1 MATKILVPTDLS
13 ANSKAG
19 IRFAIQLARQNE
31 SKLIFYHAAEI
42 LRPTRWNDR
51 QFAAYKESQL
61 VKETERLVRF
71 VGEVYES
78 MRIRKRSF
86 DCVVE
91 HTTRVR
97 QSIIKYAEKAGAK
110 YICMSTRGAGRL
122 KKLIGTNASEILT
135 TSPVPVFVIPNSYRI
150 VPIKSIAY
158 STDLRSLGRELRI
171 VKDVAKG
178 LKAKITVYHYD
189 YLMHLPETKN
199 KLAASMK
206 KYKTPGVTF
215 KFQKLNLEKPLS
227 DHLMKDVK
235 KDKSSLVVLFTDQ
248 RRGWFDKI
256 FLSSKSAEIAFSTKV
271 PLLIFPKQ

>member
-19 IRFAIQLARQNE
+19 IRFAIQLAKQNE

-42 LRPTRWNDR
+42 LRPTRWSDK
-51 QFAAYKESQL
+51 QFAAYKESEL
-61 VKETERLVRF
+61 LKETERLVRF
-71 VGEVYES
+71 VGGIYEA

-91 HTTRVR
+91 QTTKVR
-97 QSIIKYAEKAGAK
+97 QSILKYAEKSGAK

-122 KKLIGTNASEILT
+122 KKLIGTNASDILT
-135 TSPVPVFVIPNSYRI
+135 TSPIPVFVIPNSYRTSP
-150 VPIKSIAY
+150 VKNIAY
-158 STDLRSLGRELRI
+158 STDLASLGRELRI
-171 VKDVAKG
+171 VKDVAKN
-178 LKAKITVYHYD
+178 LKAKVTVYHYD
-189 YLMHLPETKN
+189 YLMNLSETKN
-199 KLAASMK
+199 KLETSVK
-206 KYKTPGVTF
+206 KYKSPGVTF
-215 KFQKLNLEKPLS
+215 KFLKLNLEKPLS

-235 KDKSSLVVLFTDQ
+235 KDKSSLVILFTDQ

-271 PLLIFPKQ
+271 PLLIFPKV